1 MTYRQAVAFLESRER
16 FGIRL
21 GLANVTRLLAR
32 LGNPEKC
39 LNLKTFHV
47 AGTNGKGSVARI
59 IAGILTE
66 AGYCTGLYTSPHL
79 IDTRERIQVNNQ
91 IISQKDFADL
101 ISEVAP
107 QVIALS
113 KFLPHSPTYFETI
126 TSAAFLYF
134 ARQQVDYAVVE
145 VGMGGRLDATN
156 VLNPLVSVI
165 TPIGLEH
172 RMFLGNSLAA
182 IAGEKA
188 GIIKEG
194 RPVVCSPQASAAL
207 KSLRKKAK
215 ELSAPFYL
223 TGKDIF
229 FALSNPM
236 ERGPVFPHASPIF
249 SLSYQDKTISGLTVS
264 LPGSFQVENVA
275 TAWLALQS
283 AGIKL
288 ARLKASHYKTC
299 SANLS
304 GSPKGNSY
312 AIKITEEDLRNGL
325 DRIVWPGRLQV
336 VSRKPLII
344 FDVSHNPPAIK
355 TLITNLASLYPG
367 RKVHFIVGVLQDK
380 DYRLMLKYL
389 GEYGKEFIF
398 TRPDSDR
405 AREPEELKKVFR
417 RFYPGKKC
425 RVIPESAKAIE
436 EAKKNLGKN
445 GLLCICGSFYLA
457 GAISTVIPACSKRES
472 RCLACVIS

>member
-172 RMFLGNSLAA
+172 RRFLGNSLAA

-229 FALSNPM
+229 SALSNPM
-236 ERGPVFPHASPIF
+236 ERGPVFPRASPIF

-283 AGIKL
+283 AG
-288 ARLKASHYKTC
+288 
-299 SANLS
+299 
-304 GSPKGNSY
+304 
-312 AIKITEEDLRNGL
+312 IKITEEDLRNGL

>member
-172 RMFLGNSLAA
+172 RRFLGNSLAA

-236 ERGPVFPHASPIF
+236 ERGPVFPRASPIF

-275 TAWLALQS
+275 TAWLALRS
-283 AGIKL
+283 AG
-288 ARLKASHYKTC
+288 
-299 SANLS
+299 
-304 GSPKGNSY
+304 
-312 AIKITEEDLRNGL
+312 IKITEEDLRNGL

>member
-172 RMFLGNSLAA
+172 RRFLGNSLAA

-223 TGKDIF
+223 TGKDIIF
-229 FALSNPM
+229 
-236 ERGPVFPHASPIF
+236 EITGEKDGKPIF
-249 SLSYQDKTISGLTVS
+249 SLSLPGFPCHCEKRIGRRGNRLSGLTVS

-283 AGIKL
+283 AG
-288 ARLKASHYKTC
+288 
-299 SANLS
+299 
-304 GSPKGNSY
+304 
-312 AIKITEEDLRNGL
+312 IKITEEDLRNGL

>member
-21 GLANVTRLLAR
+21 GLSNVHRLLAR
-32 LGNPEKC
+32 LGNPEKS
-39 LNLKTFHV
+39 LNLKTFHI

-91 IISQKDFADL
+91 LISPKNFADL
-101 ISEVAP
+101 ISEIAP

-134 ARQQVDYAVVE
+134 ARHPVDYAVVE

-156 VLNPLVSVI
+156 VINPLVSVI
-165 TPIGLEH
+165 TPIGMEH
-172 RMFLGNSLAA
+172 RRFLGNSLAA
-182 IAGEKA
+182 ITGEKA

-194 RPVVCSPQASAAL
+194 RPVVCSPQAPAAL
-207 KSLRKKAK
+207 KVLRKKAK
-215 ELSAPFYL
+215 ELSASFYL
-223 TGKDIF
+223 TGKDILS
-229 FALSNPM
+229 ALSHPG
-236 ERGPVFPHASPIF
+236 ERGPVFPHASPLLFPRAVSGNPSF
-249 SLSYQDKTISGLTVS
+249 SLSYQDETISGLTVS
-264 LPGSFQVENVA
+264 LPGSFQIENVA

-283 AGIKL
+283 AG
-288 ARLKASHYKTC
+288 ST
-299 SANLS
+299 
-304 GSPKGNSY
+304 
-312 AIKITEEDLRNGL
+312 ITEEDLRNGL
-325 DRIVWPGRLQV
+325 AKIVWPGRLQV
-336 VSRKPLII
+336 VSREPLII

-355 TLITNLASLYPG
+355 TLITNLALLYPG
-367 RKVHFIVGVLQDK
+367 RDVRFVMGVLQDK

-389 GEYGKEFIF
+389 GEYGREFIF

-405 AREPEELKKVFR
+405 AREPAELKKVFSR
-417 RFYPGKKC
+417 IYPGKRC
-425 RVIPESAKAIE
+425 RVIPEPAKAIE
-436 EAKKNLGKN
+436 GAEKNLGEN

-457 GAISTVIPACSKRES
+457 GAISTVIPACLPSVIPACSKRES
-472 RCLACVIS
+472 RCLSCAVSSHL